1 MDFTVSIE
9 SAIYQQLK
17 RTIVLY
23 YRYWWLW
30 REATST
36 VHTIYGNI
44 SVVCY
49 QVGEQ
54 VLLYYIDNI
63 GNKSMQT
70 KVDLLY
76 QNDLTDEYC

>member
-1 MDFTVSIE
+1 M
-9 SAIYQQLK
+9 
-17 RTIVLY
+17 
-23 YRYWWLW
+23 
-30 REATST
+30 
-36 VHTIYGNI
+36 HTIYGNI

>member
-1 MDFTVSIE
+1 M
-9 SAIYQQLK
+9 YY
-17 RTIVLY
+17 TIDIGDYDEKLPVQCILY
-23 YRYWWLW
+23 
-30 REATST
+30 
-36 VHTIYGNI
+36 ICNI
-44 SVVCY
+44 PVCY
-49 QVGEQ
+49 QVCEQ